1 MSFEELDEA
10 RKVAASSTVV
20 GKRGQK
26 RKSATI
32 ARLNPTASTTI
43 IDDSSADDLRTGRW
57 TTEEMA
63 YCDKLIEKFQ
73 AGQLPLLDGTKLN
86 DFLAGMLKSKQS
98 RLTKKMKNAKL
109 SAKTFTRTSG
119 YLESDTD
126 AREFAQVESDF
137 YASIPCSMERA
148 EIRFHMQK
156 EWREFFSSYCVEVG
170 QPLDADMWMSSVD
183 EVDRRMSQAKDA
195 ARMERRKKMM
205 GYALSQDSQNPDQGV
220 FIERSTNCNLD
231 LFLGDASEILKMF
244 TNEAG
249 AALDGKLG
257 KQGNPAGSAGRMQN
271 APFLGKMISYMHRH
285 AVPFE
290 HVDAWVPSF
299 VPVQGGSESTCRLCF
314 AGSATTEVQIG
325 NDGQPLTISNDDRFD
340 WLAFGEY
347 SQKFSFDVGC
357 GLPGRVYQHG
367 VPSWE
372 QNVENAPPQHF
383 ERCGGAAQWG
393 IKTVVAIPIPSPS
406 VGRIVVLLY
415 SRMDRTQDQEMV
427 SQLASELTKVSDVEG
442 GLVRFLLFCS
452 LAKLILIV
460 LASSFHLQ
468 NGNWLWT

>member
-10 RKVAASSTVV
+10 RQVAATSNVV

-32 ARLNPTASTTI
+32 ARLNPTASATI
-43 IDDSSADDLRTGRW
+43 IDDNNADDLRTGRW

-63 YCDKLIEKFQ
+63 YCDALVEKFQ
-73 AGQLPLLDGTKLN
+73 VGQLPLLDGTKLN

-109 SAKTFTRTSG
+109 SAKTFTKTTG
-119 YLESDTD
+119 YLLNEQD
-126 AREFAQVESDF
+126 ARDFTQVESDF

-170 QPLDADMWMSSVD
+170 QPLDADKWMSSVD
-183 EVDRRMSQAKDA
+183 ELDRRMSQAKDA
-195 ARMERRKKMM
+195 ARMARRKKMM
-205 GYALSQDSQNPDQGV
+205 GYALDQDARNPDQGV
-220 FIERSTNCNLD
+220 FIEQSSTGD
-231 LFLGDASEILKMF
+231 YPFGDADEILKMF
-244 TNEAG
+244 SSEG
-249 AALDGKLG
+249 AAPKAGN
-257 KQGNPAGSAGRMQN
+257 KQATAASVARRMQN
-271 APFLGKMISYMHRH
+271 APFLGKMISYMQRH

-299 VPVQGGSESTCRLCF
+299 VPVQGSSESKCRLCF

-325 NDGQPLTISNDDRFD
+325 TNGQPFTMTDDDRFD

-372 QNVENAPPQHF
+372 QNVENAPPHHF

-406 VGRIVVLLY
+406 VGRIVLLLY
-415 SRMDRTQDQEMV
+415 SRSDRAQDQEMV
-427 SQLASELTKVSDVEG
+427 CRMAGELSKVCLSM
-442 GLVRFLLFCS
+442 
-452 LAKLILIV
+452 
-460 LASSFHLQ
+460 
-468 NGNWLWT
+468 

>member
-10 RKVAASSTVV
+10 QKVAATANVV
-20 GKRGQK
+20 GKRGKK

-32 ARLNPTASTTI
+32 ARLNPTAPASITE
-43 IDDSSADDLRTGRW
+43 DNNADDLRTGRW

-63 YCDKLIEKFQ
+63 YCDRLVEKFQ

-109 SAKTFTRTSG
+109 SAKTFTKTTG
-119 YLESDTD
+119 YLQNDQD
-126 AREFAQVESDF
+126 AKDFTQVESDF
-137 YASIPCSMERA
+137 FASIPCSMERA

-156 EWREFFSSYCVEVG
+156 EWREFFSSYCVEIG
-170 QPLDADMWMSSVD
+170 QPLDADKWMSSVD
-183 EVDRRMSQAKDA
+183 ELDRRMSQAKDA
-195 ARMERRKKMM
+195 ARMARRKKMM
-205 GYALSQDSQNPDQGV
+205 GYALSQDSRNPDQGV
-220 FIERSTNCNLD
+220 FIEEST
-231 LFLGDASEILKMF
+231 ASDMSFIEAEEVLKMF
-244 TNEAG
+244 ANEG
-249 AALDGKLG
+249 AAGN
-257 KQGNPAGSAGRMQN
+257 KQASAASLARRMQN
-271 APFLGKMISYMHRH
+271 APFLGKMISYMQRH

-299 VPVQGGSESTCRLCF
+299 VPVPGSSESKCRLCF
-314 AGSATTEVQIG
+314 AGSATTEVQIAT
-325 NDGQPLTISNDDRFD
+325 NGQAVAMSNDDRFD

-372 QNVENAPPQHF
+372 QNVENAPPHHF

-393 IKTVVAIPIPSPS
+393 IKTVVAIPVPSPS
-406 VGRIVVLLY
+406 VGRIVLLLY
-415 SRMDRTQDQEMV
+415 SRSDRVQDQDMVCRLAAEM
-427 SQLASELTKVSDVEG
+427 SKVCI
-442 GLVRFLLFCS
+442 R
-452 LAKLILIV
+452 LI
-460 LASSFHLQ
+460 
-468 NGNWLWT
+468 G

>member
-10 RKVAASSTVV
+10 RKVAATSKVV

-32 ARLNPTASTTI
+32 ARLNPASASKV
-43 IDDSSADDLRTGRW
+43 IDDNADDLRTGRW
-57 TTEEMA
+57 TPEEEA
-63 YCDKLIEKFQ
+63 YCGLLVEKFG
-73 AGQLPLLDGTKLN
+73 AGLLPLLDGTKLN

-109 SAKTFTRTSG
+109 STRTFTRTRG
-119 YLESDTD
+119 YLDDVED
-126 AREFAQVESDF
+126 AKKFTQVESDF
-137 YASIPCSMERA
+137 FASIPCEMERA

-170 QPLDADMWMSSVD
+170 QPLDADKWMSSVD
-183 EVDRRMSQAKDA
+183 ELDRRMSQAKDA
-195 ARMERRKKMM
+195 ARMARRKKMM
-205 GYALSQDSQNPDQGV
+205 GYALSQDT
-220 FIERSTNCNLD
+220 RNLD
-231 LFLGDASEILKMF
+231 EGIYIDDATASDLTFGDAVDVLKMF
-244 TNEAG
+244 ANDDGALGGHKQARTASTNS
-249 AALDGKLG
+249 
-257 KQGNPAGSAGRMQN
+257 PSSSRRIQN
-271 APFLGKMISYMHRH
+271 APFLGKTISYMQRH
-285 AVPFE
+285 GVPFE

-299 VPVQGGSESTCRLCF
+299 VPIPGSSESKCRLCF

-325 NDGQPLTISNDDRFD
+325 DDPDGQPFAMSNDDRFD

-406 VGRIVVLLY
+406 VGRIVLVLY
-415 SRMDRTQDQEMV
+415 SRSDRPQDQEMV
-427 SQLASELTKVSDVEG
+427 CRMAAELSKVRLTST
-442 GLVRFLLFCS
+442 RQ
-452 LAKLILIV
+452 
-460 LASSFHLQ
+460 SSFCCVVLPIT
-468 NGNWLWT
+468 N

>member
-10 RKVAASSTVV
+10 RKVAATSNVV

-32 ARLNPTASTTI
+32 ARLNPASSATI
-43 IDDSSADDLRTGRW
+43 TDDSGADDLRTGRW

-63 YCDKLIEKFQ
+63 YCDKLVEKFQ
-73 AGQLPLLDGTKLN
+73 AGELPLLDGTKLN

-109 SAKTFTRTSG
+109 SAKTFTKTTG
-119 YLESDTD
+119 YLKNEED
-126 AREFAQVESDF
+126 AKVFAQVEKDF

-170 QPLDADMWMSSVD
+170 QPLDADKWMSSVD
-183 EVDRRMSQAKDA
+183 ELDRRMSQAKDA
-195 ARMERRKKMM
+195 ARMARRKKMM
-205 GYALSQDSQNPDQGV
+205 GYALSQDSRNPDQGV
-220 FIERSTNCNLD
+220 FIDQSVEVDPTI
-231 LFLGDASEILKMF
+231 GDASEILKMF
-244 TNEAG
+244 SNEG
-249 AALDGKLG
+249 PAALGQKPS
-257 KQGNPAGSAGRMQN
+257 KQSAAVQARRMQN
-271 APFLGKMISYMHRH
+271 APFLGKMISYMQRH
-285 AVPFE
+285 GIPFE

-299 VPVQGGSESTCRLCF
+299 VPVQGSSESKCRLCF
-314 AGSATTEVQIG
+314 AGSATTDVQIG
-325 NDGQPLTISNDDRFD
+325 TDGQTLTMKNDDRFD

-357 GLPGRVYQHG
+357 GLPGRVYEHG

-372 QNVENAPPQHF
+372 QNVENAPPSHF
-383 ERCGGAAQWG
+383 ERCGGASQWG

-415 SRMDRTQDQEMV
+415 SGIDRTQDQEMV
-427 SQLASELTKVSDVEG
+427 CQMAGELSKVRVVHRSGSSFCFVPSCAQLA
-442 GLVRFLLFCS
+442 LLCFALC
-452 LAKLILIV
+452 
-460 LASSFHLQ
+460 SSFPPPS
-468 NGNWLWT
+468 GNWLWT